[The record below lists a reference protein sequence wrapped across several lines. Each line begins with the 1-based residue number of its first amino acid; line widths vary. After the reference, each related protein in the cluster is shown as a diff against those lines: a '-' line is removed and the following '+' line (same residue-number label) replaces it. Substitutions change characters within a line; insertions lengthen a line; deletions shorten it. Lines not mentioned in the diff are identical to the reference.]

1 MNSICEWFDDLVNGW
16 TDDNTDDENK
26 STFQHICKTLKKA
39 LKRLDLIL
47 ITIVMIIQIGFMQ
60 SSG

>member
-26 STFQHICKTLKKA
+26 STIQHICKPLKKA